1 MAIFSYLQSLWQFPK
16 WKSDDLKVS
25 AKLVQQLPIPEQ
37 TKHFVFALR
46 EPDTDAVVYIV
57 AAQNLSEQAALDAEL
72 LIKKVQPKAVV
83 TQIAPSVSA
92 EIQDE
97 EKCSSSDQSSHVP
110 TSSFEVLR
118 RCFINEITKE
128 QYDTFAGCQVLREIF
143 GVGFY
148 GHFLAAK
155 AAAADVNAHF
165 VVLESPYENACAT
178 PSAGKSSSG
187 EQSSGFQ
194 LQGSC
199 LLAGNANSASYS
211 TLKRLC
217 LTNNLQEEMVK
228 ALIPSLE
235 LFISASNSSETGSQ
249 ASLHGSKPSSDFQV
263 PPFAESVYPLLED
276 LYSIFTNL
284 PSMGKTLAS
293 AQQMLVD
300 VGKGGPVNVQLFSE
314 VLNFRIAIEGLRIAL
329 NDAGRGP
336 IDRKENGSLTRL
348 EFSELPSEEKCHAL
362 FAQSIRNEAKKYGT
376 VVAIVDAAALSGLR
390 KYWNTSV
397 PQEFLEFAS
406 QCCIS
411 PYDNEVKAHEDATAN
426 QEGKRKLLAD
436 KPVVAVGAGATAI
449 LGASS
454 LSKALPASTLVKV
467 TTFKIPASLKFGFAH
482 LQRTAVLVIH
492 KIFGSVMPGVSGFG
506 ANSSTLKAAVSAEKI
521 RSVAHTVVASA
532 QRTSF
537 LAIRTSFYEIM
548 RRRHVKSV
556 RVVPWVTFGC
566 SMAACAGLLVYG
578 DGIECAAGSISSVPT
593 ITSLGRGLLDLRQAS
608 EQARQSN
615 GTKIREALQSLA
627 YNLQKMK
634 VDR

>member
-25 AKLVQQLPIPEQ
+25 LKLVQKLPIPEQ
-37 TKHFVFALR
+37 TKHFVFALC
-46 EPDTDAVVYIV
+46 EPDSDAVVYIL

-118 RCFINEITKE
+118 RCFINKINKE
-128 QYDTFAGCQVLREIF
+128 EYDIFAGCQVLREIF

-148 GHFLAAK
+148 GHFSAAK

-178 PSAGKSSSG
+178 PSAGKCSSG

-199 LLAGNANSASYS
+199 LLPGNANSASYS

-235 LFISASNSSETGSQ
+235 LFISASNFSETGSE

-336 IDRKENGSLTRL
+336 IDRKENGSLTRV
-348 EFSELPSEEKCHAL
+348 EFSELPSEEKCHAF
-362 FAQSIRNEAKKYGT
+362 FAQSVRNEAKKYGT

-467 TTFKIPASLKFGFAH
+467 LE
-482 LQRTAVLVIH
+482 QTA
-492 KIFGSVMPGVSGFG
+492 P
-506 ANSSTLKAAVSAEKI
+506 
-521 RSVAHTVVASA
+521 
-532 QRTSF
+532 
-537 LAIRTSFYEIM
+537 
-548 RRRHVKSV
+548 
-556 RVVPWVTFGC
+556 P
-566 SMAACAGLLVYG
+566 
-578 DGIECAAGSISSVPT
+578 
-593 ITSLGRGLLDLRQAS
+593 
-608 EQARQSN
+608 
-615 GTKIREALQSLA
+615 
-627 YNLQKMK
+627 
-634 VDR
+634 